1 MKKMLITFFRFV
13 VKLSFCHTGNNI
25 CSYDLHPALAI
36 YLNIIFYVVFSS
48 FSYLE
53 VAHAELVLLADAADP
68 VHQAIPLPLPEA
80 ATTGGRAVAP
90 PRPGGPART
99 AARIT
104 HLRLIGLPGTAGCH

>member
-1 MKKMLITFFRFV
+1 MS
-13 VKLSFCHTGNNI
+13 SF
-25 CSYDLHPALAI
+25 LA
-36 YLNIIFYVVFSS
+36 